1 MNALPIINSPK
12 AEWHMTSDE
21 WKKIHRDFKGVSLA
35 EAKGYRFR
43 TAMKGSPKGIALYH
57 VFLTDKKIKEV

>member
-1 MNALPIINSPK
+1 MSALPIINSPK

-21 WKKIHRDFKGVSLA
+21 WKKIHRDFKGICVT
-35 EAKGYRFR
+35 KDFRFR
-43 TAMKGSPKGIALYH
+43 TAMKGSPQGTALYP